1 MIYIILAALIYT
13 AVILVVVSASRN
25 ASTNLVT
32 AVSNFFAVFIPLVLV
47 VPSLSRKVWH
57 SQKYGILMAAAS
69 GILIGI
75 FALLINKSY
84 SVNKVGIVTPIVLG
98 GSIFLST
105 IASYFIFKE
114 RITLTEAAGL
124 VLLGLG
130 LLVLIYVR
138 ATS

>member
-1 MIYIILAALIYT
+1 MIYIILSALIYT
-13 AVILVVVSASRN
+13 AVILIVVSASRN

-32 AVSNFFAVFIPLVLV
+32 AVSNFFAIFIPLALV
-47 VPSLSRKVWH
+47 IPNLSKKVWP

-69 GILIGI
+69 GILIGV

-84 SVNKVGIVTPIVLG
+84 SVNKVGIVAPIVLG

-114 RITLTEAAGL
+114 KITLTEAAGL

-130 LLVLIYVR
+130 LLVLIYAR
-138 ATS
+138 ATA

>member
-1 MIYIILAALIYT
+1 
-13 AVILVVVSASRN
+13 
-25 ASTNLVT
+25 
-32 AVSNFFAVFIPLVLV
+32 
-47 VPSLSRKVWH
+47 
-57 SQKYGILMAAAS
+57 MAAAS

-75 FALLINKSY
+75 FALMINKSY
-84 SVNKVGIVTPIVLG
+84 SVNKVGIVAPIVLG

-114 RITLTEAAGL
+114 KITLTEAAGL

-130 LLVLIYVR
+130 LLVLIYAR